1 MAAHGADHGGVE
13 LGSGATV
20 DVADHERTYH
30 SFLSLLKY
38 SSAAIIAILILMAF
52 FLL

>member
-13 LGSGATV
+13 LGAGTV
-20 DVADHERTYH
+20 DYADHQRTY
-30 SFLSLLKY
+30 LGVLKLLKY
-38 SSAAIIAILILMAF
+38 CTAAIVVVLLLMAF

>member
-13 LGSGATV
+13 LGPGATV
-20 DVADHERTYH
+20 NVADHERTYLG
-30 SFLSLLKY
+30 FLALLKY
-38 SSAAIIAILILMAF
+38 SSIAIIVVLVLMAF

>member
-13 LGSGATV
+13 LGTGAIV
-20 DVADHERTYH
+20 DVADHERTYRG
-30 SFLSLLKY
+30 FLALLKY
-38 SSAAIIAILILMAF
+38 SSAAIAVVLILMAF

>member
-13 LGSGATV
+13 LGAAGTV
-20 DVADHERTYH
+20 DYAVNERTYRG
-30 SFLSLLKY
+30 FLNLFKY
-38 SSAAIIAILILMAF
+38 SAAAIAVILILMAF